1 MYVFPDE
8 LRKAYES
15 LMLPL
20 AFFCAKNGRLVPL
33 LVTDGLC
40 ALLRVDRERL
50 VGHREGNAY
59 DFLHPDD
66 AGRVASAL
74 SDFRN
79 KRGSF
84 DIVYRA
90 RFSINDDFHFVH
102 SVGNWETM
110 PDGTE
115 LMSIVYLD
123 LTKCQ
128 LESEKLYPKYKQF
141 QRDHVYT
148 DPLTGRPNLNY
159 FREFAEDRVKTLRLQ
174 GKTPML
180 LYTDINS
187 MRYYN
192 NQYGF
197 AQGDELLRLI
207 VRQIRRFL
215 PEALIMR
222 GAEVHFIIIDA
233 FVSREDVDERIRAVN
248 EHIRREALGNT
259 TGIQVGICIYEN
271 DMPTS
276 AAFDHAKNAL
286 KQIGTDLNAT
296 DHFYTHEDDLRYWN
310 QRYIIENFD
319 NALSEG
325 WIKIYYQGIMR
336 LETGKTTVQEA
347 LARWVDPVRGII
359 SPGEF
364 IPVLEK
370 YHLLYRLDL
379 HMVEQVC
386 RDIPTRVEAGLLL
399 LPVSINFSGQD
410 FDYIDVPEALNR
422 LYEKYDIAKYADKG
436 YFIVE
441 ITEQDMARGTES
453 FHAQRRR
460 LRREGYKLW
469 LDDFGSGYSSLNMFS
484 RFDFNLIKFDMELLR
499 NLDDH
504 NGANRRIIQAMINIA
519 KELGI
524 HTLVEGMETEA
535 QRQFLREVGCEL
547 AQGYLFHRPE
557 PLDSI
562 LYRHSKG
569 QTSGACE
576 TPEEREQHIRKW
588 MEM

>member
-8 LRKAYES
+8 LRRAYES
-15 LMLPL
+15 LKLPI
-20 AFFCAKNGRLVPL
+20 AFFHGEKGRLVPL
-33 LVTDGLC
+33 LVSDGLC
-40 ALLRVDRERL
+40 ALLQIDRERL
-50 VGHREGNAY
+50 LVQRYGNTY

-66 AGRVASAL
+66 AGRVAIAV
-74 SDFRN
+74 SDFINR
-79 KRGSF
+79 RGSY
-84 DIVYRA
+84 DIIYRA
-90 RFSINDDFHFVH
+90 RFSIGDEFHFLH

-128 LESEKLYPKYKQF
+128 NESEKLYRNYRQF
-141 QRDHVYT
+141 QSDHFYT
-148 DPLTGRPNLNY
+148 DPLTGLPNLNY
-159 FREFAEDRVKTLRLQ
+159 FREFAEERVNTLRMQ
-174 GKTPML
+174 GKTPVL

-197 AQGDELLRLI
+197 AQGDELLRLT
-207 VRQIRRFL
+207 VRQIRRFM

-233 FVSREDVDERIRAVN
+233 FDSREDVDERIRTVN

-259 TGIQVGICIYEN
+259 TGIQVGICVFEN
-271 DMPTS
+271 GMPTS
-276 AAFDHAKNAL
+276 VAFDHAKNAL
-286 KQIGTDLNAT
+286 KQIGTDLNET
-296 DHFYTHEDDLRYWN
+296 DHFYSHEDDIYYWN
-310 QRYIIENFD
+310 QRYIIENFE

-379 HMVEQVC
+379 HMMEQVC
-386 RDIPTRVEAGLLL
+386 RDIPTRVAAGLLL

-410 FDYIDVPEALNR
+410 FDYIDVPSELNR
-422 LYEKYDIAKYADKG
+422 LYEQYDIAKYAGKD

-441 ITEQDMARGTES
+441 ITEQDMAKGTEN
-453 FHAQRRR
+453 FHAQLRR
-460 LRREGYKLW
+460 LQREGYKLW

-569 QTSGACE
+569 NSSGACE
-576 TPEEREQHIRKW
+576 TPEEREQHIKKW